1 MARRAGTG
9 MRRADAAM
17 LTPDV
22 VLRAY
27 AIGIFPMARTR
38 SAPGVEWVAPVRR
51 GILPLDD
58 FHVPRR
64 LARSVRRRPFA
75 IRCDTAFA
83 AVVAACAEPRAGHPE
98 TWINAAITEVF
109 SELHRR
115 GHAHSIEA
123 WEGDGLVGG
132 LYGLALGG
140 AFFGESMFA
149 RRTDAS
155 KIVLVH
161 LVARLRGGGFTLLDT
176 QFVTE
181 HLRQFGAVEIP
192 HAAYIER
199 LDQAL
204 RRRAR
209 FYGTLAPAEEDALVA
224 AVLTQSRTQ
233 TS

>member
-1 MARRAGTG
+1 VTKRGI
-9 MRRADAAM
+9 DATT
-17 LTPDV
+17 LTPAV

-27 AIGIFPMARTR
+27 AMGIFPMARARDATT
-38 SAPGVEWVAPVRR
+38 VQWVAPVVR
-51 GILPLDD
+51 GILPLDG

-64 LARSVRRRPFA
+64 LARTLRRRPFA

-83 AVVAACAEPRAGHPE
+83 AVVAGCAEPRAGHPE
-98 TWINAAITEVF
+98 TWINDEIARVF
-109 SELHRR
+109 CELHRL
-115 GHAHSIEA
+115 GYAHSVEA
-123 WEGDGLVGG
+123 WEGDRLIGG

-140 AFFGESMFA
+140 AFFGESMFS

-161 LVARLRGGGFTLLDT
+161 LVARLRHGGFVLLDT

-181 HLRQFGAVEIP
+181 HLRQFGAIELP
-192 HAAYIER
+192 HAAYLAR

-204 RRRAR
+204 RCRAV
-209 FYGTLAPAEEDALVA
+209 FQGVLGVGEEEALLSA
-224 AVLTQSRTQ
+224 CLTQSRTQ